1 MSTTDLQA
9 ITGDIR
15 DIRDIRDIPQHKR
28 VIPRSYHDYLLKHL
42 PSGTS
47 GTMA

>member
-15 DIRDIRDIPQHKR
+15 DIPQQKKR
-28 VIPRSYHDYLLKHL
+28 VIPDGL
-42 PSGTS
+42 
-47 GTMA
+47 TMIIC